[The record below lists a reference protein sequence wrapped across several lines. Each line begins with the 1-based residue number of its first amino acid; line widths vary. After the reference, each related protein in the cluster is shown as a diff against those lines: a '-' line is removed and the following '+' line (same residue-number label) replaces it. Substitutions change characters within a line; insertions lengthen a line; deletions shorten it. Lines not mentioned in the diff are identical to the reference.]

1 MASLFPDNMMV
12 KQPGE
17 LSLESVAGKL
27 TYFHEQLHLLHWTT
41 MSYAEHMALGGLYD
55 YVHDFK
61 DGVLEK
67 LMGYAN
73 RRVRGFKVEPVSE
86 GAVANTIVS
95 DLIVF
100 AHELKNW
107 ARANDYDGVENL
119 AQSLSGEA
127 VKTRY
132 LLTLS

>member
-1 MASLFPDNMMV
+1 
-12 KQPGE
+12 
-17 LSLESVAGKL
+17 
-27 TYFHEQLHLLHWTT
+27 

-73 RRVRGFKVEPVSE
+73 RRVRAFKIEPVSE
-86 GAVANTIVS
+86 GAVASTIVS
-95 DLIVF
+95 DLITF

-107 ARANDYDGVENL
+107 ARMNDYDDIENL

-127 VKTRY
+127 AKVRY

>member
-1 MASLFPDNMMV
+1 MASLFPDNMLRSS
-12 KQPGE
+12 E

-41 MSYAEHMALGGLYD
+41 SSYAEHMALGGLYD
-55 YVHDFK
+55 YVHGFK
-61 DGVLEK
+61 DDVLEK

-73 RRVRGFKVEPVSE
+73 RKVRSFSIQPISDGV
-86 GAVANTIVS
+86 VATTIVS
-95 DLIVF
+95 DLITF

-107 ARANDYDGVENL
+107 ARMNDYDDVENL

-127 VKTRY
+127 AKTKY

>member
-1 MASLFPDNMMV
+1 MASLFPDNMM

-27 TYFHEQLHLLHWTT
+27 TYFHEQLHLTHWQTT
-41 MSYAEHMALGGLYD
+41 SYAEHKALGKLYE
-55 YVHDFK
+55 YVYDFK
-61 DGVLEK
+61 DGVMEK

-73 RRVRGFKVEPVSE
+73 RRVRAFKIEPLSE
-86 GAVANTIVS
+86 GAVASTIVS
-95 DLIVF
+95 DLITF

-107 ARANDYDGVENL
+107 AKMNNYDDVENL

-127 VKTRY
+127 AKARY